1 MEISAETVNGV
12 SIFHALQKTFV
23 VHLIEFI
30 AST

>member
-1 MEISAETVNGV
+1 MELLVEIVNGV

-23 VHLIEFI
+23 VHLIVFI